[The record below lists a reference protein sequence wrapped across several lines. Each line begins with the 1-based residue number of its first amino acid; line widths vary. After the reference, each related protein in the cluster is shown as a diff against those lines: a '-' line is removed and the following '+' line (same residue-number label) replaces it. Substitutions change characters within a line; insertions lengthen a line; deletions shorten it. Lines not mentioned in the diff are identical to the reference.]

1 MATITQSDNPT
12 CNHDDFSWEG
22 VDGDGAD
29 IYSCD
34 DCGETWNTGESE
46 EDYALACDAQYA
58 ADPTHTPTTS
68 NDAECD
74 LCGRAVHIAPYSGEL
89 VHGYDPTVGE

>member
-1 MATITQSDNPT
+1 MSTCTSCRASAPT
-12 CNHDDFSWEG
+12 PERISHDTFCPGAVFAHWVVSVPVTCTHDDFSWEG

-46 EDYALACDAQYA
+46 DDYALACDAQHA
-58 ADPTHTPTTS
+58 ANPHRF
-68 NDAECD
+68 E
-74 LCGRAVHIAPYSGEL
+74 GEL
-89 VHGYDPTVGE
+89 